1 MHDLYGYFYAA
12 MGSGKKKLIRLC
24 CVASLISGATSLAAS
39 TVLAND
45 DLLDLD
51 AEVELELEP
60 IGALHPFVTIM
71 LLQRDGT
78 NPASRFPYPLAQV
91 SSVLLPAMPNY
102 INERQNAY
110 DKAVLE
116 AKGLILEALRAKVT
130 REVATR
136 LFADDLPQAATVE
149 GEAAAVD
156 NRDLVSAFENHSKL
170 VHRELDQ
177 ELERTAPP
185 EPATAEEADEIVE
198 KLGGE
203 TFENVVNTISR
214 EMLIGVSRAFV
225 AETSI
230 KGQKGEVCVVLVTS
244 ENLQMLPGLWCLRD
258 ESYLPL
264 ANQASLC
271 HSMCPTPRQIKVSWN
286 C

>member
-51 AEVELELEP
+51 AEVELELES
-60 IGALHPFVTIM
+60 IGGITSVCDDHVAAKGWDKPGKPFSVSV
-71 LLQRDGT
+71 GT
-78 NPASRFPYPLAQV
+78 GIV
-91 SSVLLPAMPNY
+91 SVAPGHANY

-136 LFADDLPQAATVE
+136 LFADDLPQAATAE
-149 GEAAAVD
+149 GEAVAVD
-156 NRDLVSAFENHSKL
+156 NRDLASAFEKSLEL

-177 ELERTAPP
+177 ELERTAP
-185 EPATAEEADEIVE
+185 
-198 KLGGE
+198 L
-203 TFENVVNTISR
+203 SR
-214 EMLIGVSRAFV
+214 QPPKRQMRLLKNWV
-225 AETSI
+225 ARHLRTSSTRS
-230 KGQKGEVCVVLVTS
+230 QERCSLV
-244 ENLQMLPGLWCLRD
+244 
-258 ESYLPL
+258 
-264 ANQASLC
+264 
-271 HSMCPTPRQIKVSWN
+271 
-286 C
+286 